1 LRLTYR
7 FRQFFFA
14 LAAKPSKEEI
24 EIVNQTLSPELQK
37 IFYQLKSSD
46 QKHSIEIFKKLK
58 AQGEKDP
65 DLFLAAL
72 LHDVGK
78 CLFPL
83 RLWERVM
90 IVLGQALFPNVV
102 SEWGQGNVDGWERPF
117 VIACQHA
124 QWGADLAKS
133 AGASPLTVY
142 LIRRHQDGI
151 NKLRNENE
159 DREERSYYEEDL
171 LYRLQKTDNE
181 S

>member
-1 LRLTYR
+1 MRLTYR

-37 IFYQLKSSD
+37 IFYQLQSSD
-46 QKHSIEIFKKLK
+46 QKHSIEIFIKLK

-65 DLFLAAL
+65 DLLMAAL

-90 IVLGQALFPNVV
+90 IVLGQMLFPDIVNK
-102 SEWGQGNVDGWERPF
+102 WGRGNVDGWKRPF
-117 VIACQHA
+117 VIARQHA

-133 AGASPLTVY
+133 AGASPLSVY
-142 LIRRHQDGI
+142 LIRHHQDELNTNRKEEKDI
-151 NKLRNENE
+151 QENPQK
-159 DREERSYYEEDL
+159 EDL
-171 LYRLQKTDNE
+171 LFRLQRFDSE